1 MTFIKS
7 RIQII
12 NDTEIQTIVMSKEI
26 ANKITDWNQYYIDT
40 ENETMSWYCST
51 LDKDVKIELEKRKI
65 NSGTF
70 LDLGTG
76 PGTQASELANLG
88 FEVTGTDIS
97 AKAVEKASK
106 LFKNVSFIQ
115 DNVLD
120 TKLTNTFDYIMD
132 RGCFHVFKPE
142 QRPTFAKNVHSL
154 IKPGGLYFLKCFS
167 HKQEGTRGPQRV
179 SPKEIHQTFGKL
191 FNIISITDSV
201 FDGENSYYPKAL
213 FVVMGRK

>member
-1 MTFIKS
+1 
-7 RIQII
+7 
-12 NDTEIQTIVMSKEI
+12 MSKEI

-51 LDKDVKIELEKRKI
+51 LDKDIKTELEKRKI
-65 NSGTF
+65 SSGTF

-76 PGTQASELANLG
+76 PGTQAYELANMG

-97 AKAVEKASK
+97 DKAVERASK

-120 TKLTNTFDYIMD
+120 TKLPNTFDYIMD

-142 QRPTFAKNVHSL
+142 QRPTFAKNVHRL
-154 IKPGGLYFLKCFS
+154 IKSGGLYFLKCFS

-179 SPKEIHQTFGKL
+179 SPEEINQTFAKL

-213 FVVMGRK
+213 FVVMGRE

>member
-1 MTFIKS
+1 
-7 RIQII
+7 
-12 NDTEIQTIVMSKEI
+12 MSKEI
-26 ANKITDWNQYYIDT
+26 ASKITDWNQFYIDT
-40 ENETMSWYCST
+40 ENEIMSWYCST
-51 LDKDVKIELEKRKI
+51 LDKDVKLELEKRKI

-76 PGTQASELANLG
+76 PGTQASELAKLG
-88 FEVTGTDIS
+88 FDVTGTDIS
-97 AKAVEKASK
+97 AKAVEKAK
-106 LFKNVSFIQ
+106 LLFKNVSFIQ

-142 QRPTFAKNVHSL
+142 QRLTFAKNVHRL
-154 IKPGGLYFLKCFS
+154 IKPQGLYFLKYFS

-179 SPKEIHQTFGKL
+179 SPEEIQQTFGKL
-191 FNIISITDSV
+191 FNILSVTDSV